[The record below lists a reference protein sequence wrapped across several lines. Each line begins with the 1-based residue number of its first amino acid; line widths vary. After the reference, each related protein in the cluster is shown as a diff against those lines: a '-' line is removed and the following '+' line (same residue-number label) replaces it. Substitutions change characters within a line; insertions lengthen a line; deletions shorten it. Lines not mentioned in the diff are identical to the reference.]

1 MVQNYE
7 ILIFH
12 AYFQTITIFSKI
24 IFKKKDG
31 YKQKSLLPG
40 DSEIDQ
46 LFRIFRTLGTADEVS
61 WPGVSKLPDFK
72 SQFPRWEPQKLS
84 TLLPINLSDQGKD
97 LFKKL
102 VVYNPAKRISAR
114 EAFNH
119 PYFSDMNWDGEKSA

>member
-1 MVQNYE
+1 MVTN
-7 ILIFH
+7 
-12 AYFQTITIFSKI
+12 K
-24 IFKKKDG
+24 
-31 YKQKSLLPG
+31 KSLLPG

-72 SQFPRWEPQKLS
+72 SQFPRWEPQSLS
-84 TLLPINLSDQGKD
+84 SLLPINLSDQGKD

-114 EAFNH
+114 EACNH
-119 PYFSDMNWDGEKSA
+119 PYFADMNWDGEKSA